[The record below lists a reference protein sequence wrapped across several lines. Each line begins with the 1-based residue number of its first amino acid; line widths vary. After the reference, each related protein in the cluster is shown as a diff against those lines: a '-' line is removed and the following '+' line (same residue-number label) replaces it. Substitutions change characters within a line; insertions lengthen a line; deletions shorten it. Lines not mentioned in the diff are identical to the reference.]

1 MKFKQICFLDKS
13 SGRYAEIAVYDAERI
28 FGFMIT
34 KATDR
39 ENCPPPLSDFALSFE
54 MGDRSYYLEGQDNF

>member
-1 MKFKQICFLDKS
+1 
-13 SGRYAEIAVYDAERI
+13 
-28 FGFMIT
+28 MIT

-39 ENCPPPLSDFALSFE
+39 ENCPPPLSVFALSFE